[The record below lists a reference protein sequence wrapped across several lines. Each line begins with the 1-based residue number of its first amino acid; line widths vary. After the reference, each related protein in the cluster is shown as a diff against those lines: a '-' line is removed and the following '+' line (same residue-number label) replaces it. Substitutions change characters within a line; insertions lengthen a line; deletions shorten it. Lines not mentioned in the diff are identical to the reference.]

1 MDDLDPVARLRLLIE
16 QAAELD
22 TLASIAAALGIA
34 TPGVDALLRS
44 TIVDADQ
51 LATSFVGGGGPEAGE
66 A

>member
-34 TPGVDALLRS
+34 TPGVDALLRA

-51 LATSFVGGGGPEAGE
+51 LAASFSGGGPEAGE

>member
-22 TLASIAAALGIA
+22 ALASIAAALGIA
-34 TPGVDALLRS
+34 TPGVDALLRA
-44 TIVDADQ
+44 TIADADQ
-51 LATSFVGGGGPEAGE
+51 LATSFGGDGPEAGE

>member
-34 TPGVDALLRS
+34 TPGVDALLRA
-44 TIVDADQ
+44 TIADAEQ
-51 LATSFVGGGGPEAGE
+51 LATSFGGGGPEAGE